1 MLILT
6 DRELEFLAS
15 FNTNWRRLYWS
26 ELARLLKEG
35 GRPMRRPAPSPLH
48 RSAIHSRER
57 LDPEESGQILTLAP
71 EYRKRDKS

>member
-15 FNTNWRRLYWS
+15 FDANWRRLYWS

-35 GRPMRRPAPSPLH
+35 GQPMRRPA
-48 RSAIHSRER
+48 RSLLPCPAIRSGER
-57 LDPEESGQILTLAP
+57 LDPEQSGQILALADV
-71 EYRKRDKS
+71 RR